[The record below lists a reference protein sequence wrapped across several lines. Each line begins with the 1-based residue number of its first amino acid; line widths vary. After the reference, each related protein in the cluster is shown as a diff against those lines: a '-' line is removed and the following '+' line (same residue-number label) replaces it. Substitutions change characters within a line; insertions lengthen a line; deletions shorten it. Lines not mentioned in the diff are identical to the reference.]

1 MREAVLIIV
10 SAAGFGVK
18 RLGSA
23 IYFLHDL
30 FMSQL
35 LWVSVFPPVK
45 MRELK
50 VTRPWIFQP
59 GFAVNCEE

>member
-10 SAAGFGVK
+10 VSAAEFGVK

-30 FMSQL
+30 FMLQL

-50 VTRPWIFQP
+50 VTRPWIIQLWL
-59 GFAVNCEE
+59 CRKL